1 MKLKDILD
9 NTDAPIFVRASLK
22 NAVATLVVNNN
33 GSGKK
38 IQEIQ
43 TSQTVGLLSETVFA
57 NDVVFDH
64 NISYPEYY
72 RPYREYSVDV
82 ITVDNYITDKITE
95 SNIPYLDV
103 TIFLYFSHEAFRIE
117 GLYTVSS
124 ESVAE
129 AVSRSTMLSN
139 LLDKDGKPAGI
150 ELKKGEL

>member
-22 NAVATLVVNNN
+22 NAVET
-33 GSGKK
+33 KE
-38 IQEIQ
+38 IQEPQ

-72 RPYREYSVDV
+72 RAYRECSVDV

-139 LLDKDGKPAGI
+139 LLDKDGKPAAI
-150 ELKKGEL
+150 ELKKENYNVRSN

>member
-22 NAVATLVVNNN
+22 NAVAT
-33 GSGKK
+33 
-38 IQEIQ
+38 QEQQEPQ

-72 RPYREYSVDV
+72 RAYRECSVDV

-139 LLDKDGKPAGI
+139 LLDKDGKPAAI
-150 ELKKGEL
+150 ELKIGGL

>member
-22 NAVATLVVNNN
+22 NAVAT
-33 GSGKK
+33 
-38 IQEIQ
+38 QEQ
-43 TSQTVGLLSETVFA
+43 QEQQMSQTVELLSETVFA

-103 TIFLYFSHEAFRIE
+103 TIFLYFSHEVLVKE
-117 GLYTVSS
+117 GLYTV
-124 ESVAE
+124 
-129 AVSRSTMLSN
+129 
-139 LLDKDGKPAGI
+139 
-150 ELKKGEL
+150 

>member
-22 NAVATLVVNNN
+22 NAVET
-33 GSGKK
+33 
-38 IQEIQ
+38 QETQ
-43 TSQTVGLLSETVFA
+43 ETQSSQTVGLLSETVFA

-103 TIFLYFSHEAFRIE
+103 TI
-117 GLYTVSS
+117 
-124 ESVAE
+124 
-129 AVSRSTMLSN
+129 SRNTQLSN
-139 LLDKDGKPAGI
+139 LLDKDGKPAPI

>member
-22 NAVATLVVNNN
+22 NAVAT
-33 GSGKK
+33 
-38 IQEIQ
+38 QETQ

-103 TIFLYFSHEAFRIE
+103 TI
-117 GLYTVSS
+117 
-124 ESVAE
+124 
-129 AVSRSTMLSN
+129 SRNTQLSN
-139 LLDKDGKPAGI
+139 LLDKDGKPALI
-150 ELKKGEL
+150 DLKIGGL

>member
-9 NTDAPIFVRASLK
+9 NTDAPIFVRVKVLTLGTIKLKKHQLAHPSLK
-22 NAVATLVVNNN
+22 NAVET
-33 GSGKK
+33 
-38 IQEIQ
+38 QETQ
-43 TSQTVGLLSETVFA
+43 ELRTSQTVGLLSETVFA

-103 TIFLYFSHEAFRIE
+103 T
-117 GLYTVSS
+117 
-124 ESVAE
+124 
-129 AVSRSTMLSN
+129 VSRSAQLSN
-139 LLDKDGKPAGI
+139 LLDKDGKPAPIDLRIGG
-150 ELKKGEL
+150 L

>member
-9 NTDAPIFVRASLK
+9 NTDAPIFVRTLLK
-22 NAVATLVVNNN
+22 NAVET
-33 GSGKK
+33 
-38 IQEIQ
+38 QEPQ

-64 NISYPEYY
+64 IISYPEYY

-103 TIFLYFSHEAFRIE
+103 TI
-117 GLYTVSS
+117 
-124 ESVAE
+124 
-129 AVSRSTMLSN
+129 SRNTQLSN
-139 LLDKDGKPAGI
+139 LLDKDGKPAPI
-150 ELKKGEL
+150 ELKIGGI

>member
-22 NAVATLVVNNN
+22 NAVAT
-33 GSGKK
+33 
-38 IQEIQ
+38 QEQQEPQ
-43 TSQTVGLLSETVFA
+43 TSQTVGLLSETIFA

-72 RPYREYSVDV
+72 RAYRECSVDV

-103 TIFLYFSHEAFRIE
+103 TIFLYFSHEVLGEE
-117 GLYTVSS
+117 GSYTVSS

-129 AVSRSTMLSN
+129 AVRDN
-139 LLDKDGKPAGI
+139 LMKSIGNRTQ
-150 ELKKGEL
+150 

>member
-9 NTDAPIFVRASLK
+9 NTDAPIFVRVSLK
-22 NAVATLVVNNN
+22 NAVET
-33 GSGKK
+33 
-38 IQEIQ
+38 QEIQVPQ

-72 RPYREYSVDV
+72 RAYRECSVDV

-139 LLDKDGKPAGI
+139 LLDKDGKPAAI

>member
-9 NTDAPIFVRASLK
+9 NTDAPIFVRALLK
-22 NAVATLVVNNN
+22 NAVAT
-33 GSGKK
+33 
-38 IQEIQ
+38 QEPQ

-72 RPYREYSVDV
+72 RAYRECSVDV
-82 ITVDNYITDKITE
+82 ITVDNYITDTITE

-103 TIFLYFSHEAFRIE
+103 TIFLYFSHEVLGEE
-117 GLYTVSS
+117 GSYTVSS

-129 AVSRSTMLSN
+129 AVSRSTQLSN
-139 LLDKDGKPAGI
+139 LLDKDGKPALI
-150 ELKKGEL
+150 ELRIGGL

>member
-9 NTDAPIFVRASLK
+9 NTDAPIFVRATLK
-22 NAVATLVVNNN
+22 NAVVT
-33 GSGKK
+33 
-38 IQEIQ
+38 QEIQ

-103 TIFLYFSHEAFRIE
+103 TI
-117 GLYTVSS
+117 
-124 ESVAE
+124 
-129 AVSRSTMLSN
+129 SRNTQLSN
-139 LLDKDGKPAGI
+139 LLDKDGKPALI
-150 ELKKGEL
+150 DLKIGGL

>member
-9 NTDAPIFVRASLK
+9 NTDAPIFVRALLK
-22 NAVATLVVNNN
+22 NAVAT
-33 GSGKK
+33 
-38 IQEIQ
+38 QEPQ

-72 RPYREYSVDV
+72 RAYRECSVDV

-103 TIFLYFSHEAFRIE
+103 TIFLYFSHEVLVKE

-129 AVSRSTMLSN
+129 AISKASMFIDNNLSV
-139 LLDKDGKPAGI
+139 
-150 ELKKGEL
+150 EKGEL

>member
-22 NAVATLVVNNN
+22 NAVET
-33 GSGKK
+33 
-38 IQEIQ
+38 QEQQESQ

-72 RPYREYSVDV
+72 RAYRECSVDV

-129 AVSRSTMLSN
+129 AISRSTQLSN
-139 LLDKDGKPAGI
+139 LLDKDGKPAPI

>member
-9 NTDAPIFVRASLK
+9 NTDAPIFVRVSLK
-22 NAVATLVVNNN
+22 NAVAT
-33 GSGKK
+33 
-38 IQEIQ
+38 QEQQEPQ

-72 RPYREYSVDV
+72 RPYRECSVDV

-139 LLDKDGKPAGI
+139 LLDKDGKPAAI

>member
-22 NAVATLVVNNN
+22 NAVET
-33 GSGKK
+33 
-38 IQEIQ
+38 QEIHVPPQ
-43 TSQTVGLLSETVFA
+43 SQTVGLLSETVFA

-72 RPYREYSVDV
+72 RPYRECSVDV

-103 TIFLYFSHEAFRIE
+103 TIFLYFSHEVLVKE

-129 AVSRSTMLSN
+129 AVSRSTQLSN
-139 LLDKDGKPAGI
+139 LLDKDGKPALIDLRIGG
-150 ELKKGEL
+150 L

>member
-9 NTDAPIFVRASLK
+9 NTDAPIFVRVSLK
-22 NAVATLVVNNN
+22 NAVET
-33 GSGKK
+33 
-38 IQEIQ
+38 QEIQ
-43 TSQTVGLLSETVFA
+43 VPPQSQTVGLLSETVFA

-72 RPYREYSVDV
+72 RPYRECSVDV

-129 AVSRSTMLSN
+129 ALSRSSL
-139 LLDKDGKPAGI
+139 I
-150 ELKKGEL
+150 ELNKG

>member
-22 NAVATLVVNNN
+22 NAVVT
-33 GSGKK
+33 
-38 IQEIQ
+38 QEIQ
-43 TSQTVGLLSETVFA
+43 VPPSQTVGLLSETVFS

-72 RPYREYSVDV
+72 RAYRECSVDV
-82 ITVDNYITDKITE
+82 ITVDNYITDKIAG

-103 TIFLYFSHEAFRIE
+103 TIFLYFSHEVLGEE
-117 GLYTVSS
+117 GSYTVSS

-129 AVSRSTMLSN
+129 ALSKASMLTDNS
-139 LLDKDGKPAGI
+139 LY
-150 ELKKGEL
+150 

>member
-22 NAVATLVVNNN
+22 NAVAT
-33 GSGKK
+33 
-38 IQEIQ
+38 QESQ
-43 TSQTVGLLSETVFA
+43 TSQTVGLLSESVFA

-72 RPYREYSVDV
+72 RAYRECSVDV

-103 TIFLYFSHEAFRIE
+103 TIFLYFSHEALIIE
-117 GLYTVSS
+117 SLYPISS

-129 AVSRSTMLSN
+129 ALSRSAQLSN
-139 LLDKDGKPAGI
+139 LLDKDGKPAPI
-150 ELKKGEL
+150 ELKIGE

>member
-22 NAVATLVVNNN
+22 NAVAT
-33 GSGKK
+33 
-38 IQEIQ
+38 QEIQ

-72 RPYREYSVDV
+72 RAYRECSVDV

-103 TIFLYFSHEAFRIE
+103 TI
-117 GLYTVSS
+117 
-124 ESVAE
+124 
-129 AVSRSTMLSN
+129 SRSAQLSN
-139 LLDKDGKPAGI
+139 LLDKDGKPAAI
-150 ELKKGEL
+150 ELKIGEQ

>member
-22 NAVATLVVNNN
+22 NAVAT
-33 GSGKK
+33 
-38 IQEIQ
+38 QEQQEPQ

-72 RPYREYSVDV
+72 RAYRECSVDV

-103 TIFLYFSHEAFRIE
+103 TIFFDSCTFKDLSSINMQNLIAD
-117 GLYTVSS
+117 TV
-124 ESVAE
+124 
-129 AVSRSTMLSN
+129 RDN
-139 LLDKDGKPAGI
+139 LMKSIGNCTH
-150 ELKKGEL
+150 

>member
-9 NTDAPIFVRASLK
+9 NTDAPIFVRALLK
-22 NAVATLVVNNN
+22 NAVET
-33 GSGKK
+33 
-38 IQEIQ
+38 QEPQ

-103 TIFLYFSHEAFRIE
+103 TI
-117 GLYTVSS
+117 
-124 ESVAE
+124 
-129 AVSRSTMLSN
+129 SRNTQLSN
-139 LLDKDGKPAGI
+139 LLDKDGKPAPI
-150 ELKKGEL
+150 ELKIGGI

>member
-9 NTDAPIFVRASLK
+9 NTDAPIFVRALLK
-22 NAVATLVVNNN
+22 NAVAT
-33 GSGKK
+33 
-38 IQEIQ
+38 QEIQ

-72 RPYREYSVDV
+72 RAYRECSVDV

-103 TIFLYFSHEAFRIE
+103 T
-117 GLYTVSS
+117 
-124 ESVAE
+124 
-129 AVSRSTMLSN
+129 VSRSAQLSN
-139 LLDKDGKPAGI
+139 LLDKDGKPAPI
-150 ELKKGEL
+150 ELEIGGI

>member
-9 NTDAPIFVRASLK
+9 NTDAPIFVRVSLK

-33 GSGKK
+33 GPGKK
-38 IQEIQ
+38 IKEIQ

-64 NISYPEYY
+64 IISYPEYY

-103 TIFLYFSHEAFRIE
+103 TIFLYFSHEVLIKE

-129 AVSRSTMLSN
+129 AVSRSAQLSN
-139 LLDKDGKPAGI
+139 LLDKDGKPAAIDLRIGG
-150 ELKKGEL
+150 L

>member
-22 NAVATLVVNNN
+22 NAVAT
-33 GSGKK
+33 
-38 IQEIQ
+38 QEQQEPQ

-72 RPYREYSVDV
+72 RAYRECSVDV

-103 TIFLYFSHEAFRIE
+103 TIFFDTCTF
-117 GLYTVSS
+117 
-124 ESVAE
+124 
-129 AVSRSTMLSN
+129 
-139 LLDKDGKPAGI
+139 KD
-150 ELKKGEL
+150 LKKENYNGRSN

>member
-9 NTDAPIFVRASLK
+9 NTDAPIFVRATLK
-22 NAVATLVVNNN
+22 NAVVT
-33 GSGKK
+33 
-38 IQEIQ
+38 QEIQ

-103 TIFLYFSHEAFRIE
+103 TI
-117 GLYTVSS
+117 
-124 ESVAE
+124 
-129 AVSRSTMLSN
+129 SRSTQLSN
-139 LLDKDGKPAGI
+139 LLDKDGKPALI
-150 ELKKGEL
+150 DLKIGGL

>member
-9 NTDAPIFVRASLK
+9 NTDTPIFVRVSLK
-22 NAVATLVVNNN
+22 NAVET
-33 GSGKK
+33 
-38 IQEIQ
+38 QEIQ
-43 TSQTVGLLSETVFA
+43 VPPPSQTVGLLSETVFA

-72 RPYREYSVDV
+72 RPYRECSVDV

-139 LLDKDGKPAGI
+139 LLDKDGKPAAI

>member
-22 NAVATLVVNNN
+22 NAVAT
-33 GSGKK
+33 
-38 IQEIQ
+38 QEQQESQ
-43 TSQTVGLLSETVFA
+43 TSQSVGLLSETVFA

-72 RPYREYSVDV
+72 RPYRECSVDV

-103 TIFLYFSHEAFRIE
+103 TIFLYFNHEVLVKE
-117 GLYTVSS
+117 DLYTVSS

-129 AVSRSTMLSN
+129 AISRNTQLSN
-139 LLDKDGKPAGI
+139 LLDKDGKPALL
-150 ELKKGEL
+150 ELEIGEQ

>member
-22 NAVATLVVNNN
+22 NAVAT
-33 GSGKK
+33 
-38 IQEIQ
+38 QESQ

-72 RPYREYSVDV
+72 RAYRECSVDV
-82 ITVDNYITDKITE
+82 ITVDNYITDTITE

-103 TIFLYFSHEAFRIE
+103 TIFLYFSHEVLVKE

-129 AVSRSTMLSN
+129 AISRNTQLSN
-139 LLDKDGKPAGI
+139 LLDKDGKPAAV
-150 ELKKGEL
+150 ELRIGGL

>member
-22 NAVATLVVNNN
+22 NAVAT
-33 GSGKK
+33 
-38 IQEIQ
+38 QE
-43 TSQTVGLLSETVFA
+43 SQSSQSVGLLSETVFA

-72 RPYREYSVDV
+72 RPYRECSVDV

-103 TIFLYFSHEAFRIE
+103 TIFFDTCTFKDLSSINMQNLIAD
-117 GLYTVSS
+117 TVRDSGVKRRS
-124 ESVAE
+124 GRYPWESG
-129 AVSRSTMLSN
+129 
-139 LLDKDGKPAGI
+139 KDG
-150 ELKKGEL
+150 LNV

>member
-22 NAVATLVVNNN
+22 NAVAT
-33 GSGKK
+33 
-38 IQEIQ
+38 QEQQEPQ

-72 RPYREYSVDV
+72 RAYRECSVDV

-103 TIFLYFSHEAFRIE
+103 TIFLYFGHEVLVEE

-129 AVSRSTMLSN
+129 AVSRSAQLSN
-139 LLDKDGKPAGI
+139 LLDKDGKPAPI
-150 ELKKGEL
+150 ELKIGEL

>member
-22 NAVATLVVNNN
+22 NAVAT
-33 GSGKK
+33 
-38 IQEIQ
+38 QETQ
-43 TSQTVGLLSETVFA
+43 TSQSVGLLSETVFA

-72 RPYREYSVDV
+72 RPYRECSVDV

-103 TIFLYFSHEAFRIE
+103 TIFLYFSHEVLIKE
-117 GLYTVSS
+117 DLYTVSS

-129 AVSRSTMLSN
+129 ALSRSSL
-139 LLDKDGKPAGI
+139 I
-150 ELKKGEL
+150 ELKIGE

>member
-22 NAVATLVVNNN
+22 NAVAT
-33 GSGKK
+33 
-38 IQEIQ
+38 QEQQEPQ
-43 TSQTVGLLSETVFA
+43 TSQTVDLLSETVFA

-72 RPYREYSVDV
+72 RAYRECSVDV
-82 ITVDNYITDKITE
+82 ITVDNYITDKFTE

-103 TIFLYFSHEAFRIE
+103 TIFLYFSHEVLGEE
-117 GLYTVSS
+117 GSYTVSS

-129 AVSRSTMLSN
+129 AVRDN
-139 LLDKDGKPAGI
+139 LMKSIGNRTQ
-150 ELKKGEL
+150 